1 MPESVPPQRLPFRSF
16 LDIVVPATV
25 LPSIALWAAMA
36 FSVAA
41 GWLFP
46 GSALSDVLLPFGM
59 RLCLLA
65 GEVFALAAVIVAVPA
80 TLRLMDKT
88 TGRMAPRAGSAMRAM
103 GRFLIAG
110 GLLFAYVGSWTLF
123 WATGQF
129 FDDRSLEFLFTNG
142 WMVLG
147 YARQMNP
154 WLLAGVPLA
163 SVLAAG
169 IAPAVAPRPRRA
181 LPERGRRSLTFA
193 TAGLVV
199 AGPLRLLQ
207 RKRTPLKPRH
217 PNHPSSRFFFLMIR
231 RPPRSTLFPYTT
243 LFRSLGYARQMNP
256 WLLAGVPLASVLA
269 AGIALAVA
277 PRLRDA
283 LPERSRRSLTFA
295 TAGLIVTALLAFL
308 LGQGYHGRMTWIVN
322 YTASAVRCPAA
333 TWY

>member
-147 YARQMNP
+147 YARQMN
-154 WLLAGVPLA
+154 
-163 SVLAAG
+163 
-169 IAPAVAPRPRRA
+169 R
-181 LPERGRRSLTFA
+181 
-193 TAGLVV
+193 
-199 AGPLRLLQ
+199 
-207 RKRTPLKPRH
+207 
-217 PNHPSSRFFFLMIR
+217 
-231 RPPRSTLFPYTT
+231 
-243 LFRSLGYARQMNP
+243 